1 MIEKK
6 PIPPLTCPHID
17 RVLEVIESIVN
28 LSKDPE
34 TSEEILLKYKNI
46 IEAEMEFI
54 RTSNDELRVASK
66 HWYDEYKKRAKRT
79 TRR

>member
-54 RTSNDELRVASK
+54 RT
-66 HWYDEYKKRAKRT
+66 
-79 TRR
+79 